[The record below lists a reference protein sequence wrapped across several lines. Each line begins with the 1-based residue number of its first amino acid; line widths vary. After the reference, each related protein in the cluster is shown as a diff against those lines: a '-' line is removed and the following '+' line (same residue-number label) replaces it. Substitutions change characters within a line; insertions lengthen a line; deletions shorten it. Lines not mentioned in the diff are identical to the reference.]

1 MHFESVISGI
11 VVVNMPNELIPI
23 WVATLVIFT
32 TMARGKGERRKTR
45 IRGGRSSVNAR
56 GLIFDIDDLECNVC
70 EIYILH
76 GVEVAP
82 LLRHLSSML
91 AAHWPYLDTRGE
103 RETKRMPF
111 ILSSA

>member
-1 MHFESVISGI
+1 MHFYSIISGI
-11 VVVNMPNELIPI
+11 EVVNMPNELIPI

-70 EIYILH
+70 EIYI
-76 GVEVAP
+76 
-82 LLRHLSSML
+82 
-91 AAHWPYLDTRGE
+91 TRG
-103 RETKRMPF
+103 RGRPAFAPF
-111 ILSSA
+111 ALYAGGSLAIS